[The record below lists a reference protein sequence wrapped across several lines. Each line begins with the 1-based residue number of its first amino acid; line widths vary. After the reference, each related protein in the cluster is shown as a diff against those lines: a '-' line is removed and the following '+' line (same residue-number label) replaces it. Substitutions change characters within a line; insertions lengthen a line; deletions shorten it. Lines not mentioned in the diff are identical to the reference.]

1 MSSNNMPCKD
11 SAATRCEDL
20 GLRYKYRGTEGS
32 TVGSRGVSDRDRW
45 TGLH

>member
-1 MSSNNMPCKD
+1 VK
-11 SAATRCEDL
+11 TV
-20 GLRYKYRGTEGS
+20 GLRYKYRGTKGS